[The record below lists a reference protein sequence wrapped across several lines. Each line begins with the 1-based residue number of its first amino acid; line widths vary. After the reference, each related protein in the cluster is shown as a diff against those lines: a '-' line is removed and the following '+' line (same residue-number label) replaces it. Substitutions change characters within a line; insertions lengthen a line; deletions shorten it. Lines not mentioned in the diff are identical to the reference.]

1 MKVQIDLN
9 NQMSLIVFH
18 TRLLKKTVCSTNRS
32 LTSSYLKLKVWIFE
46 ANSKCFVEFQQ
57 NKSVSEMTKIKQ
69 IICIESL
76 LKLFAL
82 LMTHLRNKVI
92 LISLLNF
99 PKKKIKFTRYNNI
112 LHGSQSSLGPFT
124 NNILNGPTIYQ

>member
-1 MKVQIDLN
+1 
-9 NQMSLIVFH
+9 MSLIVFH
-18 TRLLKKTVCSTNRS
+18 TRLLKKVVCSTNRS

-69 IICIESL
+69 IISIESF

-82 LMTHLRNKVI
+82 LITNLRNKVF
-92 LISLLNF
+92 LISLLN
-99 PKKKIKFTRYNNI
+99 KKKINLPVI
-112 LHGSQSSLGPFT
+112 
-124 NNILNGPTIYQ
+124 TIYYMEANQVWDLLLITY

>member
-1 MKVQIDLN
+1 MKVQIDFN

-57 NKSVSEMTKIKQ
+57 NKSVTEMTKIKQ
-69 IICIESL
+69 IISIESL

-82 LMTHLRNKVI
+82 LMTHLRNKVF

-99 PKKKIKFTRYNNI
+99 PKKKN
-112 LHGSQSSLGPFT
+112 
-124 NNILNGPTIYQ
+124 

>member
-1 MKVQIDLN
+1 
-9 NQMSLIVFH
+9 MSLIVFH
-18 TRLLKKTVCSTNRS
+18 TRLLKKIVCSTNRS

-69 IICIESL
+69 IISIESF

-82 LMTHLRNKVI
+82 LITNLRNKVF
-92 LISLLNF
+92 LISLLNL
-99 PKKKIKFTRYNNI
+99 KKINLPVI
-112 LHGSQSSLGPFT
+112 
-124 NNILNGPTIYQ
+124 TIYYMEANQVWDLLLITY